1 MLVQIIIGAALIC
14 CCVVVQ
20 SAMIAAA
27 FVHLGKWRT
36 RVRPTTTIMRASVI
50 VGIMTLWLMIVHA
63 VSIGAWALL
72 YGALGV
78 FSDWDTAV
86 YFSAV
91 TFTTLGFGDVI
102 PPEEWR
108 QLAGLCAA
116 HGLLMFGVSSAA
128 LVEAFRWS
136 FEGD

>member
-1 MLVQIIIGAALIC
+1 MLKQIIIAAVLIC
-14 CCVVVQ
+14 GCIVVQ
-20 SAMIAAA
+20 SAMMASA
-27 FVHLGKWRT
+27 FVYLRKWQT
-36 RVRPTTTIMRASVI
+36 RYAPPPTIMRASMI
-50 VGIMTLWLMIVHA
+50 VGGMTLWLMVVHA
-63 VSIGAWALL
+63 VSIGAWAIL
-72 YGALGV
+72 YHALGV
-78 FSDWDTAV
+78 FADWDTSV

-116 HGLLMFGVSSAA
+116 HGLLLFGVSSAA